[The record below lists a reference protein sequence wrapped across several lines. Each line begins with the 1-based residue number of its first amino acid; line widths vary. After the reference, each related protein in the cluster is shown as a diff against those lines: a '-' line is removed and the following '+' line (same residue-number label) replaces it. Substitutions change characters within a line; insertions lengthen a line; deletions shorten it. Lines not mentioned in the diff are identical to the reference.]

1 MRCSLPIIILN
12 FFLLQHITR
21 HLLILSLPEL
31 KYHSDVTTTIIDV
44 AALVPGRFSSRR
56 YSRKTDMKSESSS
69 TIARKVVL
77 LGEQNVGKTCIV
89 LRYVEGTYSGKDV
102 TSTIGA
108 FFLSKKL
115 TVNKKNVKLQI
126 WDTAGQERFRAMA
139 PMYYRGAHAAILVFD
154 VTDMKSFATMKGWVS
169 ELIENLSPTDGG
181 ICLSIACNKIDEKR
195 NRQVPQKMIADFAK
209 SVGALLFETSAKT
222 GQGIDKLFK
231 ETTEAM
237 IAAKEKRDQALL
249 KNRSI
254 QSPLLEENLR
264 VRNLRMKKM
273 MSTTNLNDYNNSNGN
288 GGCC

>member
-1 MRCSLPIIILN
+1 MRLYYEMFITNNYFKFYFIKTQNKASSHFIII
-12 FFLLQHITR
+12 I
-21 HLLILSLPEL
+21 PEL

-126 WDTAGQERFRAMA
+126 WDTAG
-139 PMYYRGAHAAILVFD
+139 
-154 VTDMKSFATMKGWVS
+154 
-169 ELIENLSPTDGG
+169 
-181 ICLSIACNKIDEKR
+181 
-195 NRQVPQKMIADFAK
+195 
-209 SVGALLFETSAKT
+209 
-222 GQGIDKLFK
+222 
-231 ETTEAM
+231 
-237 IAAKEKRDQALL
+237 
-249 KNRSI
+249 
-254 QSPLLEENLR
+254 
-264 VRNLRMKKM
+264 
-273 MSTTNLNDYNNSNGN
+273 
-288 GGCC
+288 